1 MPFYTRESLEEIA
14 LSEMDR
20 VGVDLEVQKL
30 FKQKLWDLTFNNMLT
45 EKGLFFILTFVE
57 NPDKNIVFYKT
68 KINISNL
75 YYIKQKLNE
84 QGFIFYVDAM
94 PIIEHTD
101 YNLIILEPNDI
112 FIDKIAFYGG
122 IDAFIEGL

>member
-20 VGVDLEVQKL
+20 VGVDLEVQNL
-30 FKQKLWDLTFNNMLT
+30 FKQKLWDLTYNNMLT

-57 NPDKNIVFYKT
+57 NTDKNIVFYKT
-68 KINISNL
+68 KINITNL
-75 YYIKQKLNE
+75 DNIRQKLNE
-84 QGFIFYVDAM
+84 QGFIFYVDVM
-94 PIIEHTD
+94 PIVEHTD

-112 FIDKIAFYGG
+112 FIDKVAFYGG

>member
-20 VGVDLEVQKL
+20 VGVDLEVQEL

-112 FIDKIAFYGG
+112 FINKIAFYGG

>member
-30 FKQKLWDLTFNNMLT
+30 FKQKLWDLTYNNMLT

-68 KINISNL
+68 KINITNL
-75 YYIKQKLNE
+75 DNIRQKLND
-84 QGFIFYVDAM
+84 QGFIFYVDVM
-94 PIIEHTD
+94 PIVEHTD

>member
-30 FKQKLWDLTFNNMLT
+30 FKQKLWDLTFNNILT

-84 QGFIFYVDAM
+84 QGFIFYVDTM
-94 PIIEHTD
+94 PVVEHTD

>member
-94 PIIEHTD
+94 PVVEHTD